1 MSRLRPGDITQGH
14 PMKMKYKLALTL
26 VAGVALGG
34 AAIQGLQGPRF
45 GLRRQRAIARAE
57 NQT

>member
-1 MSRLRPGDITQGH
+1 
-14 PMKMKYKLALTL
+14 MKMKYKLALTL